1 MMRMFSMRSRDSVA
15 SRAALRN
22 CIIVLLGLAVPFG
35 SWAEAPTPQPIIS
48 QSARFL
54 PVLASHG
61 MVAAQEGTAA
71 KIGVDILQRGGNAVD
86 AAVAVGFALAVTLPR
101 AGNLG
106 GGGFML
112 LYLAKKKTVAVDYRE
127 TAPADTGRDVFLDAA
142 GEAVPAKSRDSGLG
156 AGVPGTV
163 AGLSLALR
171 KYGSGKFSFA
181 ELVAPAVALARNGI
195 EVEDDLADSL
205 PFAQARLARWG
216 STRRV
221 FLRPDGTSLRRGD
234 RLVQTDLASVIEAIG
249 RDSERAFY
257 EGPVA
262 EKIVAS
268 VRAAGGRM
276 TLEDLKSYRAIE
288 RTPLRGFYRGHEI
301 VAMPPPSSGGVHI
314 IELLNIL
321 EGFPLA
327 EQGANSAANIHLMA
341 EAMKL
346 AYADRAEFLGDPDHV
361 RVPVTALISKPYAE
375 RLRAEISPDH
385 ARPGAEI
392 KVIDPTPYESSET
405 THFSI
410 VDNDGNAVSNTYT
423 LNFSYGLG
431 LVADGT
437 GILLN
442 NELDDFAA
450 KPGAP
455 NAYGLVGGA
464 ANEPG
469 SRKRPLSSMAPT
481 MIFRDGE
488 LELVTGSPGGSRIIT
503 IVTDIIL
510 DIIDFGM
517 NVAEATAA
525 VRVHHQGLPDELQV
539 ERGLPQDTIRLLESI
554 GHNTVVRSAWGS
566 AQSIMRANGQLM
578 GASDTRQR
586 GTLAAGY

>member
-1 MMRMFSMRSRDSVA
+1 MRIATILLCFAVSFGP
-15 SRAALRN
+15 RAELPA
-22 CIIVLLGLAVPFG
+22 
-35 SWAEAPTPQPIIS
+35 PQPVIS
-48 QSARFL
+48 QRPRFL

-61 MVAAQEGTAA
+61 MVAAQESSAA
-71 KIGVDILQRGGNAVD
+71 KIGVDILRRGGNAVD

-112 LYLAKKKTVAVDYRE
+112 VYLAKEKRTVAIDYRE
-127 TAPADTGRDVFLDAA
+127 TAPAGTGRDVFLDPA

-156 AGVPGTV
+156 VGVPGTA
-163 AGLSLALR
+163 AGLSLAWR
-171 KYGSGKFSFA
+171 KYGSGKFSLA
-181 ELVAPAVALARNGI
+181 ELVAPAVAAARNGI

-205 PFAQARLARWG
+205 PFARARLARWPA
-216 STRRV
+216 TARI
-221 FLRPDGTSLRRGD
+221 FLRSDGAPLRRGD
-234 RLVQTDLASVIEAIG
+234 RLVQADLASVMEAIG
-249 RDSERAFY
+249 RDGERAFY
-257 EGPVA
+257 EGPIA
-262 EKIVAS
+262 EKIVVS
-268 VRAAGGRM
+268 VRAAGGQM
-276 TLEDLKSYRAIE
+276 TLDDLKSYRAIE
-288 RTPLRGFYRGHEI
+288 RAPLHGFYRGHEI

-327 EQGANSAANIHLMA
+327 EQGASSAANIHLMA

-346 AYADRAEFLGDPDHV
+346 AYADRAEFLGDPDRV
-361 RVPVTALISKPYAE
+361 SVPVKALISKAYAE
-375 RLRAEISPDH
+375 RLRAEISPDR
-385 ARPGAEI
+385 ARPAAQI
-392 KVIDPTPYESSET
+392 KALDPLPYESGET

-410 VDNDGNAVSNTYT
+410 IDNDGNAVANTYT

-450 KPGAP
+450 KPGTP
-455 NAYGLVGGA
+455 NAYGLTGGA

-469 SRKRPLSSMAPT
+469 PGKRPLSSMAPT
-481 MIFRDGE
+481 MIFRNGE

-510 DIIDFGM
+510 DIIDFAM

-525 VRVHHQGLPDELQV
+525 VRVHDQWLPDELQV
-539 ERGLPQDTIRLLESI
+539 ERGLPQDTIRLLEAM
-554 GHNTVVRSAWGS
+554 GHRIVVQGAWGS
-566 AQSIMRANGQLM
+566 AQSIMRADGLLM